1 MSKQDRQ
8 GVRRAADIEQKY
20 DLSKLS
26 KLSGGGT
33 INNEQLS
40 QLNQQ
45 LSQFMVSTN
54 AKIEA
59 LQLAY
64 GVGAVYI
71 SLIDTNPSAL
81 FGGTWELMSNGYLLV
96 GLDPES
102 EDVQN
107 ILQYLDKCY
116 IWKRTT

>member
-26 KLSGGGT
+26 KLGGSGT
-33 INNEQLS
+33 MNNEQLS
-40 QLNQQ
+40 RLNQQ
-45 LSQFMVSTN
+45 LSQFMVETN

-59 LQLAY
+59 LQSAY

-71 SLIDTNPSAL
+71 SLNDTNPSTM
-81 FGGTWELMSNGYLLV
+81 FGGTWELMSDGYLLT
-96 GLDPES
+96 GIES
-102 EDVQN
+102 ESPQ
-107 ILQYLDKCY
+107 LQYLEKCY